1 MFQFIVILFIKNN
14 KRIDNDYNQNS
25 NKNNDKND
33 NYHYCEHAT

>member
-25 NKNNDKND
+25 NNNDKND
-33 NYHYCEHAT
+33 NYYYCEHAT